1 MTEALS
7 HERSQPPSDAEIQTL
22 LGPAWTRYQAA
33 LKGLEHL
40 GLEPEYYWYDRG
52 GCWTVRFQLNHVTGC
67 ALYLAQSLIGLITVN
82 SRVVAELDD
91 NPQADEHL
99 LRLVLATRRKGTERW
114 VRMPLR
120 SQADVRGFLVLMQAK
135 LDAQTPRPRVNHKLR
150 PRTKSASGRRKTTG
164 KSPRRSTARRSSSD

>member
-1 MTEALS
+1 MSEALS
-7 HERSQPPSDAEIQTL
+7 HERSQPPLDAEIQTL

-33 LKGLEHL
+33 LKGLENM

-52 GCWTVRFQLNHVTGC
+52 GGWTVRFQLNHVTGC
-67 ALYLAQSLIGLITVN
+67 AMYLGQSLIGLITVS

-91 NPQADEHL
+91 NPQSDEHL

-120 SQADVRGFLVLMQAK
+120 SQADVRGFLSLMQAK
-135 LDAQTPRPRVNHKLR
+135 LDAQTPRAPVSHKLR
-150 PRTKSASGRRKTTG
+150 PRTTPARSSRKTAG
-164 KSPRRSTARRSSSD
+164 KSPRRSTALRSTPD